1 MLLVIAVYSYSLE
14 KVLLLETLRLSSWSR
29 EHPDAIVYVHCHKGL
44 WILNNLNICS
54 CPCKSNKTFSAE
66 VFCCGGS
73 SRTDL
78 HEFVVNFLDLTLHL
92 STGLV
97 ATVFF
102 LEILILHRKLS
113 NTEMPMLLM
122 RSKRRHWHAEESSL
136 EVSICKCFPFGKF
149 EGLFLDQKRATF
161 S

>member
-1 MLLVIAVYSYSLE
+1 MQLF
-14 KVLLLETLRLSSWSR
+14 
-29 EHPDAIVYVHCHKGL
+29 YVHCHKGL

-66 VFCCGGS
+66 VFSCGGS

-78 HEFVVNFLDLTLHL
+78 HGFVVDFLDLTLHL

-97 ATVFF
+97 TTVFF

-113 NTEMPMLLM
+113 NTEMLMLLM
-122 RSKRRHWHAEESSL
+122 WSKRRL
-136 EVSICKCFPFGKF
+136 
-149 EGLFLDQKRATF
+149 
-161 S
+161 